1 MGKIKSRRTLHVPPN
16 VLITLK
22 KLQGEIKSITGQEP
36 NLTELIEEFFK
47 LPNFNDLKKQI
58 LNKISNKDMI
68 ELKFDKELR

>member
-1 MGKIKSRRTLHVPPN
+1 MANAKSRRTLHVPPN

-22 KLQGEIKSITGQEP
+22 KLQGEIKAITGQEP

-58 LNKISNKDMI
+58 LNRMSNREMI